1 MTYITDLLVTV
12 LPLTAGTVALAF
24 PLAVLARWVHSD
36 NPGRPPAPTGGWSAG
51 SLPSQ
56 PYAVS
61 RR

>member
-1 MTYITDLLVTV
+1 MTYITDFLFIV
-12 LPLTAGTVALAF
+12 LPLIAGSLAVAF

-36 NPGRPPAPTGGWSAG
+36 NPGRPPARTDGWSAG

-56 PYAVS
+56 PYAIS